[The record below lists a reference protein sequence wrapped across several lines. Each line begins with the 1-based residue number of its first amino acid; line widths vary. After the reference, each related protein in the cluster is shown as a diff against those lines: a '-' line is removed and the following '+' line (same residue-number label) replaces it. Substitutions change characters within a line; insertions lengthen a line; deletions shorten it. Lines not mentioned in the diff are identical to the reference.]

1 MAGKIILKWLEEEV
15 FEGQF
20 VIFEKTGAMTIQELE
35 SILREER
42 IFEEFGIS
50 KLGLFGSFARG
61 EKYHDIDILL
71 EQNMEYRLREK
82 LKEKLQLL
90 LNIKVDLV
98 PEKFADPI
106 IVYRARQ
113 DLKYVTR

>member
-1 MAGKIILKWLEEEV
+1 MRTLQEAKLEEQFGIFGKIAI
-15 FEGQF
+15 
-20 VIFEKTGAMTIQELE
+20 MTIQELE
-35 SILREER
+35 SILRKER

-50 KLGLFGSFARG
+50 RLGLFGSFARG

-71 EQNMEYRLREK
+71 EQNMEYRTREK
-82 LKEKLQLL
+82 LKEKLQRL

>member
-1 MAGKIILKWLEEEV
+1 
-15 FEGQF
+15 
-20 VIFEKTGAMTIQELE
+20 MTIRELE
-35 SILREER
+35 LLLREER

-50 KLGLFGSFARG
+50 RLGLFGSFARG

-71 EQNMEYRLREK
+71 EQNMEYQLREK
-82 LKEKLQLL
+82 LKEKLQALL
-90 LNIKVDLV
+90 HIKIDLV

-106 IVYRARQ
+106 ILYRARK

>member
-1 MAGKIILKWLEEEV
+1 MATVEWACFIQSDYKSLFLCK
-15 FEGQF
+15 
-20 VIFEKTGAMTIQELE
+20 FEKIVVMTIQELE
-35 SILREER
+35 SMLRKER

-50 KLGLFGSFARG
+50 RLGLFGSFARG

-71 EQNMEYRLREK
+71 EQNMEYRTREK
-82 LKEKLQLL
+82 LKEKLQRL

-113 DLKYVTR
+113 DLKYVTL

>member
-1 MAGKIILKWLEEEV
+1 
-15 FEGQF
+15 
-20 VIFEKTGAMTIQELE
+20 MTIRELE
-35 SILREER
+35 SILRKER

-71 EQNMEYRLREK
+71 EQHMEYRMREK

-90 LNIKVDLV
+90 LKVKVDLV

-106 IVYRARQ
+106 IIYRARQ

>member
-1 MAGKIILKWLEEEV
+1 MKKRGD
-15 FEGQF
+15 
-20 VIFEKTGAMTIQELE
+20 MTIHELE
-35 SILREER
+35 SILRKER

-50 KLGLFGSFARG
+50 RLGLFGSFARG
-61 EKYHDIDILL
+61 EEYRDIDILL
-71 EQNMEYRLREK
+71 EQNVGHRVREQ
-82 LKEKLQLL
+82 LKEKLQAI

-106 IVYRARQ
+106 ILHRARK

>member
-1 MAGKIILKWLEEEV
+1 MNDNLVYLK
-15 FEGQF
+15 
-20 VIFEKTGAMTIQELE
+20 KTGAMTIHELE
-35 SILREER
+35 SILRKER
-42 IFEEFGIS
+42 VFEEFGIS

-90 LNIKVDLV
+90 LNVKVDLV